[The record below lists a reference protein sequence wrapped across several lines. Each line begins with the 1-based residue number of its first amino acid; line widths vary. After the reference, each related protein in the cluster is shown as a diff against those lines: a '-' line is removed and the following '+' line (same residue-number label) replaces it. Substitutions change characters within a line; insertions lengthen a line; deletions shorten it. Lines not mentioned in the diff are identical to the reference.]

1 MFSLKN
7 DSVVPKGDI
16 LLMVQN
22 LKCFI
27 SVEINMCT
35 SPFRQKKIVLLNG
48 KVLSFIK

>member
-7 DSVVPKGDI
+7 DSVVPKRDI

-27 SVEINMCT
+27 SAEISMCT